1 MALTTV
7 TYIRNQNKIL
17 MLHRVKELNDFNEG
31 KWLGVGGHLELGE
44 TPQEAAL
51 REIKEETGISIDKIV
66 LQGIVTFVYPNKET
80 DYIFVY
86 RADTEITETIITPEG
101 VLQWIAVEEI
111 MNLNLWEGD
120 LLFLPYVLDQSDE
133 IFSVKL
139 VYDENGNLDKYRF
152 D

>member
-7 TYIRNQNKIL
+7 TYIRNNDRIL

-31 KWLGVGGHLELGE
+31 KWLGVGGHLEFGE
-44 TPQEAAL
+44 TPHEAAL
-51 REIKEETGISIDKIV
+51 REIKEETGISLDKIIF
-66 LQGIVTFVYPNKET
+66 QGIVTFVYPNQET

-86 RADTEITETIITPEG
+86 RADSETTETIITPEG
-101 VLQWIAVEEI
+101 VLEWIPVDKI
-111 MNLNLWEGD
+111 MELNLWEGD

-133 IFSVKL
+133 IFSIKL
-139 VYDENGNLDKYRF
+139 VYDENGNLSTYRF

>member
-7 TYIRNQNKIL
+7 TYIRNNDRIL

-44 TPQEAAL
+44 TPHEAAL
-51 REIKEETGISIDKIV
+51 REIKEETGISLDKIIF
-66 LQGIVTFVYPNKET
+66 QGIVTFVYPNQET

-86 RADTEITETIITPEG
+86 RANSEITETIITPEG
-101 VLQWIAVEEI
+101 VLEWIPVDKI
-111 MNLNLWEGD
+111 MELNLWEGD

-133 IFSVKL
+133 VFSVKF
-139 VYDENGNLDKYRF
+139 VYNENGNLSTYRF